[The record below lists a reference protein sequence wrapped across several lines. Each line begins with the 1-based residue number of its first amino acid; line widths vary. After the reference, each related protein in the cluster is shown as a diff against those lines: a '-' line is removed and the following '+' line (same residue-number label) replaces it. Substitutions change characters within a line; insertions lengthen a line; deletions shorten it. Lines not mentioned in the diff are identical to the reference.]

1 MNDGKRFPKEQFGKI
16 PFKVFMGSG
25 AVAAD
30 HADAREAIQ
39 QGRNVIGRSWE
50 MCWSRLPGLT
60 PEATTSHSP
69 TPPRLSRDRRSP
81 YGREGSNPR
90 RDPMIFQNALRGWA

>member
-39 QGRNVIGRSWE
+39 QGRNIIGPF
-50 MCWSRLPGLT
+50 LGDVLVQAAGPD
-60 PEATTSHSP
+60 P

-90 RDPMIFQNALRGWA
+90 RAPMIFQNALRGWA

>member
-1 MNDGKRFPKEQFGKI
+1 
-16 PFKVFMGSG
+16 MGSG

-39 QGRNVIGRSWE
+39 QGRNVIGLFLGDVLVQAAGPDAGGHHIPQPHPAPVEQRQAFPIWQ
-50 MCWSRLPGLT
+50 G
-60 PEATTSHSP
+60 
-69 TPPRLSRDRRSP
+69 
-81 YGREGSNPR
+81 GSNPR

>member
-1 MNDGKRFPKEQFGKI
+1 
-16 PFKVFMGSG
+16 MGSG

-30 HADAREAIQ
+30 HADAWEAIQ
-39 QGRNVIGRSWE
+39 QGRNVIGPFLGDVAALP
-50 MCWSRLPGLT
+50 RLPGLT